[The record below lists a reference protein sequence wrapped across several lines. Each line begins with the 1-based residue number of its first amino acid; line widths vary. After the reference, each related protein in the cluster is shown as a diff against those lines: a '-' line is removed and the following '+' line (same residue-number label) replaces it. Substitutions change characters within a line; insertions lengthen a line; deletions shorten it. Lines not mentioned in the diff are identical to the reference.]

1 MRFKRNNKMRRNINL
16 LNVYILGVHLVCKY
30 KRYFHWKVLLGR
42 LLPFQV
48 HKSVRS
54 AIRRLTHLYARF
66 SQGGEHETFYC
77 NLLDMFRRQN
87 FSRLVQAVE
96 IYTTFKKNGIE
107 RLKAGLKHELYY
119 LIKTSVNI
127 TKANFFS
134 A

>member
-1 MRFKRNNKMRRNINL
+1 M
-16 LNVYILGVHLVCKY
+16 
-30 KRYFHWKVLLGR
+30 
-42 LLPFQV
+42 
-48 HKSVRS
+48 S

-77 NLLDMFRRQN
+77 NLLDMVRRQN